1 MINNVFSNKRITTSL
16 LLCWIIIF
24 FAVET
29 GYAYYRVA
37 DETEHLFFHR
47 EKASAPWSQGEKY
60 FALYD
65 NFNFFSAKHHNKP
78 IICYGSDNFVPA
90 DKIAFN
96 LPVNI
101 FIKRSVTPENLLTN
115 LTYANLKLK
124 KQLEE
129 YEALQKRV
137 SKLLAELKVSFL
149 ESDKERQNLGQKH
162 QEIIRKLKSSA
173 TLHGSDKESSIYK
186 ERQNLEQ
193 KHQEII
199 RKLKSLATLHGN
211 ENLSAIGSGESL
223 AFLLIKQKT
232 SKGSEPLD
240 VFTHFKTETKT
251 LDPVIM
257 HKYNYGKR
265 IKTSFD
271 EDTSLP
277 WIFNSLLN
285 VVKYILSHKIEVF
298 LLLFLTIMFII
309 ILLSMLR
316 RPRLRRR

>member
-1 MINNVFSNKRITTSL
+1 MINNVFSNKLITTSL

-24 FAVET
+24 FAVEA
-29 GYAYYRVA
+29 GYAYYRVV

-47 EKASAPWSQGEKY
+47 EKASAPWGKGEKY

-65 NFNFFSAKHHNKP
+65 NFNFFSAKHLNEP

-101 FIKRSVTPENLLTN
+101 YIKRSVTPENLLTN
-115 LTYANLKLK
+115 LIYANLKLK
-124 KQLEE
+124 KQLEK

-137 SKLLAELKVSFL
+137 SKLLAELKVPFL
-149 ESDKERQNLGQKH
+149 ESNTTPPE
-162 QEIIRKLKSSA
+162 S
-173 TLHGSDKESSIYK
+173 SDKENSIYN
-186 ERQNLEQ
+186 ERQKLEQ

-199 RKLKSLATLHGN
+199 RKLNSLATLHGN
-211 ENLSAIGSGESL
+211 ENLSAVGSTKSP
-223 AFLLIKQKT
+223 AFLLSKQKP

-240 VFTHFKTETKT
+240 IFTHFKTETKT
-251 LDPVIM
+251 VDPVIM
-257 HKYNYGKR
+257 HGYNYGKR

-309 ILLSMLR
+309 VLLSV
-316 RPRLRRR
+316 LRRRFK

>member
-1 MINNVFSNKRITTSL
+1 MINNVFSNKLITISL

-29 GYAYYRVA
+29 GHAYYRVA
-37 DETEHLFFHR
+37 DETEHIFFHR
-47 EKASAPWSQGEKY
+47 EKASAPWGKGEKH

-65 NFNFFSAKHHNKP
+65 NFNFFSAKHHNEP

-115 LTYANLKLK
+115 LIYANLKLK

-137 SKLLAELKVSFL
+137 SKLLAELKVPFL
-149 ESDKERQNLGQKH
+149 ESDIIFPQK
-162 QEIIRKLKSSA
+162 
-173 TLHGSDKESSIYK
+173 SDKKSSIYK
-186 ERQNLEQ
+186 ERQSLEQ
-193 KHQEII
+193 KHQEIT

-211 ENLSAIGSGESL
+211 ENLSAIGSNESL
-223 AFLLIKQKT
+223 AFLHSKQKP

-251 LDPVIM
+251 LDPAIM
-257 HKYNYGKR
+257 HEYNYGKR

-309 ILLSMLR
+309 ALLSMLR
-316 RPRLRRR
+316 RSGLRRR

>member
-1 MINNVFSNKRITTSL
+1 MINNIFSNKRTTTSL

-47 EKASAPWSQGEKY
+47 KKASAPWNQGEKY

-65 NFNFFSAKHHNKP
+65 NFNFFSAKHLNEP

-96 LPVNI
+96 LPINI

-115 LTYANLKLK
+115 LIYANLKLK

-137 SKLLAELKVSFL
+137 SKLLAELKVPFL
-149 ESDKERQNLGQKH
+149 ESDIVFS
-162 QEIIRKLKSSA
+162 QE
-173 TLHGSDKESSIYK
+173 SDKKSSIYT
-186 ERQNLEQ
+186 ERQSLEQ

-199 RKLKSLATLHGN
+199 RKLNSLATLHGN
-211 ENLSAIGSGESL
+211 ENLSAVGSTKFP
-223 AFLLIKQKT
+223 AFLLNKQKP

-240 VFTHFKTETKT
+240 IFTHFKTETKT
-251 LDPVIM
+251 VDPVIM
-257 HKYNYGKR
+257 HGYNYGKR

-271 EDTSLP
+271 EDNSLP

-285 VVKYILSHKIEVF
+285 VVKYILSYKIEVL
-298 LLLFLTIMFII
+298 LLLFLTIIFII
-309 ILLSMLR
+309 VLLSV
-316 RPRLRRR
+316 LRRRFK